1 MKKKAKTGRRLRYE
15 NLKKTAAAIEAMKL
29 RSDEAQKAVL
39 YCFEIG
45 IMKISDACAYAGM
58 SVDWYNDHLKAEPDF
73 AQKVERAKAKRKAL
87 ALRRILEA
95 GETSWQAQAWY
106 LERVHSE
113 EYALKQ
119 RLTGDAQD
127 PTPIIFQLM
136 AAPAPTHVLPK
147 PVETKLLTQGTEP
160 NAHSPDTAH

>member
-1 MKKKAKTGRRLRYE
+1 VKKVLKTERRLQTGGD
-15 NLKKTAAAIEAMKL
+15 KKTAAAIEAMKL
-29 RSDEAQKAVL
+29 RSEEAKKAVL

-45 IMKISDACAYAGM
+45 ITKISDACAYAGM
-58 SVDWYNDHLKAEPDF
+58 SVDWYNDHVKAEPSFVDLIE
-73 AQKVERAKAKRKAL
+73 KAKAKRKAL

-119 RLTGDAQD
+119 RAEISGKENGPLL
-127 PTPIIFQLM
+127 FQLI
-136 AAPAPTHVLPK
+136 PAPIAAHATMAT
-147 PVETKLLTQGTEP
+147 ETIAEPQGTET
-160 NAHSPDTAH
+160 NANGPDPTH

>member
-1 MKKKAKTGRRLRYE
+1 MKKKPKAERRLRYL
-15 NLKKTAAAIEAMKL
+15 NVKKTAAAIEAMKL
-29 RSDEAQKAVL
+29 RSEEAKKAVL

-58 SVDWYNDHLKAEPDF
+58 SVDWYNDHVKAEPSFVDLIE
-73 AQKVERAKAKRKAL
+73 KAKAKRKAL

-119 RLTGDAQD
+119 RIEGGGKDTSPLILQFIDAPKANHTLTTA
-127 PTPIIFQLM
+127 
-136 AAPAPTHVLPK
+136 
-147 PVETKLLTQGTEP
+147 VETNPQGTET
-160 NAHSPDTAH
+160 NANSPDPAH